1 MEKQTDFR
9 IRSYGR
15 TELAQLYNPCL
26 TPKAAYRKLVGWID
40 HYPGLAVRLAELG
53 KLPGSRSYTPAQVR
67 EIVEALGESNQR
79 IKAEPASLLRSLRS
93 LSRLKLASLRQQT
106 LRTLTAVSAL
116 DAHQLRPEVEPDG
129 SLGMADAA
137 CFSRRQK
144 RGGGG
149 LGGCRY
155 R

>member
-67 EIVEALGESNQR
+67 EIVEALGDQGRTCFATPFPSF
-79 IKAEPASLLRSLRS
+79 AVASETRF
-93 LSRLKLASLRQQT
+93 AQT
-106 LRTLTAVSAL
+106 ADAP
-116 DAHQLRPEVEPDG
+116 DAH
-129 SLGMADAA
+129 
-137 CFSRRQK
+137 C
-144 RGGGG
+144 G
-149 LGGCRY
+149 LCA
-155 R
+155 

>member
-1 MEKQTDFR
+1 LKFIVFLYIRRNKSNKKDMEKQTDFR

-67 EIVEALGESNQR
+67 EIVGALGE
-79 IKAEPASLLRSLRS
+79 P
-93 LSRLKLASLRQQT
+93 
-106 LRTLTAVSAL
+106 
-116 DAHQLRPEVEPDG
+116 
-129 SLGMADAA
+129 
-137 CFSRRQK
+137 
-144 RGGGG
+144 
-149 LGGCRY
+149 
-155 R
+155 

>member
-26 TPKAAYRKLVGWID
+26 TPKAAYRKLVGWIDHYPGLGYRMPTPLSSSIIRHSAAYRKLVGWID

-67 EIVEALGESNQR
+67 EIVEALGE
-79 IKAEPASLLRSLRS
+79 P
-93 LSRLKLASLRQQT
+93 
-106 LRTLTAVSAL
+106 
-116 DAHQLRPEVEPDG
+116 
-129 SLGMADAA
+129 
-137 CFSRRQK
+137 
-144 RGGGG
+144 
-149 LGGCRY
+149 
-155 R
+155 

>member
-1 MEKQTDFR
+1 MLLTADAGRREGIPPEG

-67 EIVEALGESNQR
+67 EIVEALGE
-79 IKAEPASLLRSLRS
+79 P
-93 LSRLKLASLRQQT
+93 
-106 LRTLTAVSAL
+106 
-116 DAHQLRPEVEPDG
+116 
-129 SLGMADAA
+129 
-137 CFSRRQK
+137 
-144 RGGGG
+144 
-149 LGGCRY
+149 
-155 R
+155 

>member
-53 KLPGSRSYTPAQVR
+53 KLPGSRSYPPAQVR
-67 EIVEALGESNQR
+67 EIVGALGE
-79 IKAEPASLLRSLRS
+79 P
-93 LSRLKLASLRQQT
+93 
-106 LRTLTAVSAL
+106 
-116 DAHQLRPEVEPDG
+116 
-129 SLGMADAA
+129 
-137 CFSRRQK
+137 
-144 RGGGG
+144 
-149 LGGCRY
+149 
-155 R
+155 

>member
-53 KLPGSRSYTPAQVR
+53 KLPVRVPTPLPRCGRS
-67 EIVEALGESNQR
+67 
-79 IKAEPASLLRSLRS
+79 
-93 LSRLKLASLRQQT
+93 
-106 LRTLTAVSAL
+106 
-116 DAHQLRPEVEPDG
+116 
-129 SLGMADAA
+129 
-137 CFSRRQK
+137 SRRSAN
-144 RGGGG
+144 RNS
-149 LGGCRY
+149 
-155 R
+155 

>member
-1 MEKQTDFR
+1 MVFYYRKTIFFITLNSLKIIVFSYIRRNKSNKEDMEKQTDFR

-67 EIVEALGESNQR
+67 EIVEALGE
-79 IKAEPASLLRSLRS
+79 P
-93 LSRLKLASLRQQT
+93 
-106 LRTLTAVSAL
+106 
-116 DAHQLRPEVEPDG
+116 
-129 SLGMADAA
+129 
-137 CFSRRQK
+137 
-144 RGGGG
+144 
-149 LGGCRY
+149 
-155 R
+155 

>member
-53 KLPGSRSYTPAQVR
+53 KLPGFAFLHPCPGAGDRRGARRTVTHSFRGA
-67 EIVEALGESNQR
+67 
-79 IKAEPASLLRSLRS
+79 KAM
-93 LSRLKLASLRQQT
+93 
-106 LRTLTAVSAL
+106 
-116 DAHQLRPEVEPDG
+116 G
-129 SLGMADAA
+129 
-137 CFSRRQK
+137 
-144 RGGGG
+144 
-149 LGGCRY
+149 
-155 R
+155 

>member
-53 KLPGSRSYTPAQVR
+53 
-67 EIVEALGESNQR
+67 
-79 IKAEPASLLRSLRS
+79 
-93 LSRLKLASLRQQT
+93 
-106 LRTLTAVSAL
+106 LT
-116 DAHQLRPEVEPDG
+116 
-129 SLGMADAA
+129 
-137 CFSRRQK
+137 QK
-144 RGGGG
+144 
-149 LGGCRY
+149 
-155 R
+155 